1 MGFKIS
7 YISFFQNG
15 SIFCYRFFFLSVL
28 FFSDVSSI
36 TTQSTLQLVAQLLK
50 RMTQEYMLRHFFV
63 VDIIVNHSG
72 HFLSKQSSIRFCFVH
87 VINNRI
93 VAFQWTCATT
103 HVIFAMTLFFKF
115 NYYFIFFIQF
125 FVAVYRDLL
134 NLFMQRTKEFHVHFS
149 LLQMA
154 LTSQL
159 RSWFRRQEINYDL
172 H

>member
-1 MGFKIS
+1 MAQ
-7 YISFFQNG
+7 FFA
-15 SIFCYRFFFLSVL
+15 IVFFLLCV
-28 FFSDVSSI
+28 FFDVSSI

-50 RMTQEYMLRHFFV
+50 RMTQEYMLRHFF

-103 HVIFAMTLFFKF
+103 HVIFAMTLFFLNSIIIF
-115 NYYFIFFIQF
+115 SFFIQF

>member
-15 SIFCYRFFFLSVL
+15 SIFCYRFFFSVC
-28 FFSDVSSI
+28 FFFDVSSI

-115 NYYFIFFIQF
+115 NYYFLFFIQF